1 MSEEQG
7 LFWLVILALILVF
20 VGSDAFVPLAGRA
33 IEAAVEFL
41 RGLR

>member
-7 LFWLVILALILVF
+7 LFWLIVLFLILVF
-20 VGSDAFVPLAGRA
+20 VGSDEFGVLAGKA

-41 RGLR
+41 RGL

>member
-7 LFWLVILALILVF
+7 LFWLVVLLLILVF
-20 VGSDAFVPLAGRA
+20 VGSDAFVPLAGKV

-41 RGLR
+41 RGLQ